1 MESHGGL
8 GNSLLMVLVI
18 SKETESTHIE
28 VSVVLLVSDLTVY
41 SFVSRV
47 VCKSL
52 LHQVRSVAIVVLT
65 PPA

>member
-8 GNSLLMVLVI
+8 GNNCLMVLA
-18 SKETESTHIE
+18 KKTDSTHIE

-47 VCKSL
+47 VCKSP
-52 LHQVRSVAIVVLT
+52 LHQVRSAAIVVIT
-65 PPA
+65 PPM